1 MHSSGHP
8 VTRCVSTL
16 LLVVAALL
24 LPGIQGALA
33 AVVNIDPD
41 KGHYELGA
49 SVSWLRDAEGRLDIA
64 DVMARKDFTA
74 GSEAPSFGY
83 TPDTVWLKLSLKQ
96 SRPENVDWILDLS
109 PAFLDNIDVFRV
121 QEDAVTS
128 VGNFGDHRPWRDR
141 DWRWRNSALPL
152 QLSSDTPTTYYF
164 RIQSSSSLAL
174 GPVLY
179 RADIFP
185 QAVTAQVLVLAVA
198 IASGL
203 MTMALSL
210 LFFLMLRDRLYWYLF
225 LYVTAFAYCVVM
237 FEGLLHFI
245 LRPENPVV
253 LEWLQVLL
261 QSVGAIALFR
271 FTSTIL
277 DLPLHLPRINRITG
291 KLVTATSIVGILLM
305 LAGHYQLSIPLLWL
319 VIALLCLTTPVV
331 SLLLAPRLGL
341 TAYLYGVTFAAI
353 ALGSAFR
360 FSWIFG
366 ASGPTLLSE
375 TNLPVGMFLHVF
387 LLFIILPVRYIR
399 LEKTMKANNELA
411 LRRISETGA
420 QLQKLVAEKT
430 DQLNDT
436 NLLLSEQ
443 LLQSRQQR
451 DELERTRDRLNTAL
465 QEEKKAHFEQRRFM
479 RMVAHEFR
487 TPLAVIGMAND
498 LIDAEPSLPTEQV
511 RRNSE
516 RIRTASERMASL
528 INQALREDKLEC
540 IDWRK
545 NAAPVQVA
553 DLLRMAVSYGE
564 MVSAGR
570 HVFSLELDDDLQI
583 LSDQELLLTA
593 LNNIV
598 DNAVKYSPP
607 GTRICVGALQADD
620 DSVQLYVRD
629 QGRGMNKQEVAD
641 VLQKYFRAQSS
652 EGIPGMGLGLY
663 LVDRIVRL
671 HNAELIITS
680 ELGQGTCFT
689 IVFSPSTRK
698 TEKEVVTS
706 C

>member
-1 MHSSGHP
+1 MHSSRHP

-16 LLVVAALL
+16 FLMVAALL
-24 LPGIQGALA
+24 LPGMQGAFA
-33 AVVNIDPD
+33 AVVDIDPD
-41 KGHYELGA
+41 NGQYELGA
-49 SVSWLRDAEGRLDIA
+49 SVSWLRDAEGRLGID
-64 DVMARKDFTA
+64 DVMARNDFIT
-74 GSEAPSFGY
+74 GNEAPSFGY
-83 TPDTVWLKLSLKQ
+83 TPDAVWLKLSLKQ

-109 PAFLDNIDVFRV
+109 PAFLDKIDVFRA
-121 QEDAVTS
+121 EEGSVTS
-128 VGNFGDHRPWRDR
+128 VGEFGDHRPWHDR
-141 DWRWRNSALPL
+141 AWRWRHTALSL
-152 QLSSDTPTTYYF
+152 QLPSDTPTTFYF
-164 RIQSSSSLAL
+164 RIQSSSSVALA
-174 GPVLY
+174 PMLY
-179 RADIFP
+179 RADVFP
-185 QAVTAQVLVLAVA
+185 QAVTAQVLVLAIA

-210 LFFLMLRDRLYWYLF
+210 LFFLMVRDRLYLYLF
-225 LYVTAFAYCVVM
+225 LYVSAFTYCVAM
-237 FEGLLHFI
+237 FEGLLHFA
-245 LRPENPVV
+245 LRPEHPII

-261 QSVGAIALFR
+261 QSIGAFALFR
-271 FTSTIL
+271 FTSLVL
-277 DLPLHLPRINRITG
+277 DLPQHLPRINRGTD
-291 KLVTATSIVGILLM
+291 KLVTGISITGVVLM
-305 LAGHYQLSIPLLWL
+305 LAGQYQLSIPLLWL
-319 VIALLCLTTPVV
+319 VIAVLSLATPVV
-331 SLLLAPRLGL
+331 SFFLAPQVGL
-341 TAYLYGVTFAAI
+341 TAYLYAATFAVI

-360 FSWIFG
+360 FSWVFG

-375 TNLPVGMFLHVF
+375 TNLPVGMFLHIF
-387 LLFIILPVRYIR
+387 LLFIILPIRYIR
-399 LEKTMKANNELA
+399 LERTLAANNQLA
-411 LRRISETGA
+411 LRRISETGV

-430 DQLNDT
+430 EQLNNA
-436 NLLLSEQ
+436 NLRLSEQ
-443 LLQSRQQR
+443 LLETRQQN
-451 DELERTRDRLNTAL
+451 DEIERTRDRLNIAL

-498 LIDAEPSLPTEQV
+498 LIDADPPLSAEQV

-528 INQALREDKLEC
+528 INQALREDKLES

-570 HVFSLELDDDLQI
+570 HVFSLELDDDVQI

-607 GTRICVGALQADD
+607 GTRICVGAVHADD

-629 QGRGMNKQEVAD
+629 QGRGINKQEVAD

-689 IVFSPSTRK
+689 IAFSPSTRK
-698 TEKEVVTS
+698 TEKEVVTP

>member
-1 MHSSGHP
+1 MPSSRHP

-16 LLVVAALL
+16 FLVVAALL
-24 LPGIQGALA
+24 LPGMQGALA
-33 AVVNIDPD
+33 AVANIDPD

-49 SVSWLRDAEGRLDIA
+49 SVSWLRDAEGRLDIT
-64 DVMARKDFTA
+64 DVMARNDFITDN
-74 GSEAPSFGY
+74 EAPSFGY
-83 TPDTVWLKLSLKQ
+83 TADAVWLKLSLKQ

-109 PAFLDNIDVFRV
+109 PAFLDKIDVFRA
-121 QEDAVTS
+121 EEGTVTS
-128 VGNFGDHRPWRDR
+128 VGEFGDHRPWHDR
-141 DWRWRNSALPL
+141 AWRWRHTALPL
-152 QLSSDTPTTYYF
+152 QLPSDTPTTLYF
-164 RIQSSSSLAL
+164 RIQSSSSVALA
-174 GPVLY
+174 PMLY
-179 RADIFP
+179 RADVFP
-185 QAVTAQVLVLAVA
+185 QAVTAQVLVLAIA

-210 LFFLMLRDRLYWYLF
+210 LFFLMVRDRLYLYLF
-225 LYVTAFAYCVVM
+225 LYVSAFTYCVAM
-237 FEGLLHFI
+237 FEGLLHFA
-245 LRPENPVV
+245 LRPEHPII

-261 QSVGAIALFR
+261 QSIGAFALFR
-271 FTSTIL
+271 FTSLVL
-277 DLPLHLPRINRITG
+277 DLPQHLPRINRITD
-291 KLVTATSIVGILLM
+291 KLVTGISITGVVLM
-305 LAGHYQLSIPLLWL
+305 LAGQYQLSIPLLWL
-319 VIALLCLTTPVV
+319 VIAVLSLATPVV
-331 SLLLAPRLGL
+331 SFFLAPRIGL
-341 TAYLYGVTFAAI
+341 TAYLYAATFAVI

-360 FSWIFG
+360 FSWVFG

-375 TNLPVGMFLHVF
+375 TNLPAGMFLHIF
-387 LLFIILPVRYIR
+387 LLFIILPIRYIR
-399 LEKTMKANNELA
+399 LERTLAANNQLA
-411 LRRISETGA
+411 LQRISETGV

-430 DQLNDT
+430 EQLNNA
-436 NLLLSEQ
+436 NLRLSEQ
-443 LLQSRQQR
+443 LLETRQQN
-451 DELERTRDRLNTAL
+451 DEIERTRDRLNIAL

-498 LIDAEPSLPTEQV
+498 LIDADPSLPTEQV

-528 INQALREDKLEC
+528 INQALREDKLES

-583 LSDQELLLTA
+583 LSDQELMLTA

-607 GTRICVGALQADD
+607 GTRICVGAVQADD